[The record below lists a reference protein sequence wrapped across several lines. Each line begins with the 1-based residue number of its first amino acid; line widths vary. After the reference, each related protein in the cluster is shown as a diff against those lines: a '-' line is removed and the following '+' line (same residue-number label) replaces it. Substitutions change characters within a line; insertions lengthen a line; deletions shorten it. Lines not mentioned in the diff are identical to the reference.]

1 MPRAGSLDSY
11 RHSHNFLGERHGRN
25 ERRTWIVV
33 GLTAAMMLAEIV
45 AGLAFGSMVLLADGI
60 HMATHAGAL
69 GIAGVAYW
77 FARRQVRNERFT
89 FGTGKV
95 GDLAAFSSAMI
106 LAGVAAAVTVESVRR
121 LIDPVAIAYNDAI
134 VIAALGLV
142 VNLASAW
149 LLRDE
154 PGHGHGHAHGH
165 SHAHADERAFR
176 EVGGHDR
183 AYRLAPPHVVGD
195 THDRHG
201 DHGRHGHDHAGHH
214 HQDYNLR
221 SAYTHVLA
229 DALTSLFAVGALV
242 VARYFGWT
250 WIDPVVGIVGA
261 LVVANWAYNLM
272 RDAGL
277 VLLDGAA
284 NPEISSGIR
293 RILESDS
300 DRIADLH
307 VWRVGPG
314 RYGAIISL
322 VADTPHDPAY
332 YKARLSELPT
342 LAHVTVEV
350 TQCPGPHPH
359 RD

>member
-33 GLTAAMMLAEIV
+33 GLTAGMMVAEIV
-45 AGLAFGSMVLLADGI
+45 AGLVFGSMVLLADGI

-69 GIAGVAYW
+69 AIAGAAYW
-77 FARRQVRNERFT
+77 FARRYVRSERFT

-106 LAGVAAAVTVESVRR
+106 LAGVAVAVVVESVRR
-121 LIDPVAIAYNDAI
+121 LLDPAPIAYNDAI
-134 VIAALGLV
+134 LVASLGLV

-149 LLRDE
+149 LLRDRPE
-154 PGHGHGHAHGH
+154 HDHHHHGHHHAHGH
-165 SHAHADERAFR
+165 HH
-176 EVGGHDR
+176 H
-183 AYRLAPPHVVGD
+183 
-195 THDRHG
+195 
-201 DHGRHGHDHAGHH
+201 HH
-214 HQDYNLR
+214 HQDHNLR
-221 SAYTHVLA
+221 SAYIHVLA
-229 DALTSLFAVGALV
+229 DAVTSLFAVGALV
-242 VARYFGWT
+242 VARYFGWP
-250 WIDPVVGIVGA
+250 WIDPVVGILGAFVVG
-261 LVVANWAYNLM
+261 NWAYSLM

-284 NPEISSGIR
+284 SPEIGAGIR
-293 RILESDS
+293 RILESEN